1 MKSISTFE
9 ILSNEELS
17 TIKGGQVGIA
27 LYPGGEVMQ

>member
-17 TIKGGQVGIA
+17 TVKGGAIGIA
-27 LYPGGEVMQ
+27 LSPAGTVLQ

>member
-17 TIKGGQVGIA
+17 TVKGGYEGIA
-27 LYPGGEVMQ
+27 LPPGGTVLQ

>member
-17 TIKGGQVGIA
+17 TVKGGAIGIV
-27 LYPGGEVMQ
+27 LGPGGTVLQ

>member
-17 TIKGGQVGIA
+17 TVKGGQVGIILA
-27 LYPGGEVMQ
+27 PGGTILQ

>member
-17 TIKGGQVGIA
+17 TVKGGLIGTA
-27 LYPGGEVMQ
+27 LSPAGTVLQ

>member
-17 TIKGGQVGIA
+17 TVKGGLIGIA
-27 LYPGGEVMQ
+27 LPPGGTVLQ

>member
-17 TIKGGQVGIA
+17 TVKGGQVGIA
-27 LYPGGEVMQ
+27 LSPAGTVLQ